1 MNKPLILIVEDDSA
15 VKNLIATA
23 LETQSYRYH
32 TAATGV
38 QAVLEAATKR
48 PDVLLLD
55 LGLPDMDGVEVIRKI
70 RSWSELPIIVISA
83 RSEDTD
89 KIDALDAGADDYL
102 TKPFYFR
109 EMVSRVRAHL
119 RRREWEKDD
128 PTVRRH
134 GKITIYLNEHR
145 VTVDGKNL
153 ALSPKEYDILSKLI
167 EKPSWV
173 MTREQL
179 LTAIWGA
186 DFDGEART
194 VDMHMTNL
202 RRKLDEA
209 GAKDYIQTVRAVGY
223 KMCTL

>member
-1 MNKPLILIVEDDSA
+1 MGSKILVVDDEREIADVVELYLKNENYQV
-15 VKNLIATA
+15 VKCCNGRDA
-23 LETQSYRYH
+23 LE
-32 TAATGV
+32 
-38 QAVLEAATKR
+38 AVEKEK
-48 PDVLLLD
+48 PDLALLD
-55 LGLPDMDGVEVIRKI
+55 VMLPDIDGFTILQKIREKYTFPVIMLTAKAEELDRILGLEV
-70 RSWSELPIIVISA
+70 
-83 RSEDTD
+83 
-89 KIDALDAGADDYL
+89 GADDYL

-153 ALSPKEYDILSKLI
+153 ALSPKEYDILSKLM

>member
-102 TKPFYFR
+102 TKPFSVDELLAR
-109 EMVSRVRAHL
+109 LRVTL
-119 RRREWEKDD
+119 RRLKYIRASSAQDSTFVNGD
-128 PTVRRH
+128 
-134 GKITIYLNEHR
+134 L
-145 VTVDGKNL
+145 TVDYAAGFAYL
-153 ALSPKEYDILSKLI
+153 RGEELH
-167 EKPSWV
+167 
-173 MTREQL
+173 
-179 LTAIWGA
+179 LTPI
-186 DFDGEART
+186 
-194 VDMHMTNL
+194 
-202 RRKLDEA
+202 
-209 GAKDYIQTVRAVGY
+209 
-223 KMCTL
+223 